1 MITWGQPLSPVLPSE
16 ARRFTSDSSRT
27 EVRSERQ
34 FRKKISCGAAKSRA
48 LSKQF
53 SVEAWLKPCPPD
65 LASRS
70 CTGETPA
77 PTSRIG
83 RPLHTQ
89 LLPCSRTFA
98 RRRQSIRRL
107 RALVTNRSDLGKQLA
122 HAHARKRFKERRHL
136 RRHLGDV
143 AGDLVHSGGIPIA
156 GGNNRDLVHV
166 GQWAGQRFDHFR
178 HVGE

>member
-65 LASRS
+65 LASLLH
-70 CTGETPA
+70 
-77 PTSRIG
+77 G
-83 RPLHTQ
+83 RDARAYIANRGGRRGPPPPQ
-89 LLPCSRTFA
+89 LLPRPRPPSPRPPNHPG
-98 RRRQSIRRL
+98 RRGL
-107 RALVTNRSDLGKQLA
+107 
-122 HAHARKRFKERRHL
+122 
-136 RRHLGDV
+136 
-143 AGDLVHSGGIPIA
+143 
-156 GGNNRDLVHV
+156 
-166 GQWAGQRFDHFR
+166 
-178 HVGE
+178 

>member
-65 LASRS
+65 LIFRAPARARRPRLHRESGARS
-70 CTGETPA
+70 THSYFPA
-77 PTSRIG
+77 PA
-83 RPLHTQ
+83 PL
-89 LLPCSRTFA
+89 LEG
-98 RRRQSIRRL
+98 
-107 RALVTNRSDLGKQLA
+107 GKA
-122 HAHARKRFKERRHL
+122 
-136 RRHLGDV
+136 
-143 AGDLVHSGGIPIA
+143 SGGFGPLSPIV
-156 GGNNRDLVHV
+156 L
-166 GQWAGQRFDHFR
+166 
-178 HVGE
+178 

>member
-65 LASRS
+65 LASLRHGRDARAYIAIRGGRERPPP
-70 CTGETPA
+70 THRHT
-77 PTSRIG
+77 PTSPLPPLFSKAAKHPG
-83 RPLHTQ
+83 PSRPFH
-89 LLPCSRTFA
+89 
-98 RRRQSIRRL
+98 QSFL
-107 RALVTNRSDLGKQLA
+107 
-122 HAHARKRFKERRHL
+122 
-136 RRHLGDV
+136 
-143 AGDLVHSGGIPIA
+143 
-156 GGNNRDLVHV
+156 
-166 GQWAGQRFDHFR
+166 
-178 HVGE
+178 

>member
-77 PTSRIG
+77 PTSQIEAG
-83 RPLHTQ
+83 EGGPPPHTYFPPPAPFLQ
-89 LLPCSRTFA
+89 GGKTAPGLG
-98 RRRQSIRRL
+98 
-107 RALVTNRSDLGKQLA
+107 ALFPNVLTL
-122 HAHARKRFKERRHL
+122 
-136 RRHLGDV
+136 
-143 AGDLVHSGGIPIA
+143 
-156 GGNNRDLVHV
+156 
-166 GQWAGQRFDHFR
+166 
-178 HVGE
+178 